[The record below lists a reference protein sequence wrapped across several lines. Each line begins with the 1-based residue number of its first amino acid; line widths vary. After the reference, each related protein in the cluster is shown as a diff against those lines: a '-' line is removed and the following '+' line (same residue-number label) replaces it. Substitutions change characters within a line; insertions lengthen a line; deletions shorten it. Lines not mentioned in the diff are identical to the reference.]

1 MEVKLTPIAENI
13 TPSAVSFNNKN
24 GKVVGKF
31 IIDDNVLRFEGNAD
45 KSAKIFLELVL
56 SRFNKKK

>member
-1 MEVKLTPIAENI
+1 MKDKLVLKDSSLPPT
-13 TPSAVSFNNKN
+13 TVSFNNKN